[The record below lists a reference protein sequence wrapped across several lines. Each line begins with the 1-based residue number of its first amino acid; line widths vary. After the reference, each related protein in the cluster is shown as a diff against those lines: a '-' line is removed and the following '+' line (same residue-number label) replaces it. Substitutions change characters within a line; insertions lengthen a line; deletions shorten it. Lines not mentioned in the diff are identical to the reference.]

1 MKIKTHL
8 AIPEDPVAEVDR
20 IAGKRRRSLF
30 IAEATREKLAKERF
44 LKALEETSGAWSDK
58 HHPELMT
65 ARSVES
71 YVREKRQTHGKRLKR
86 SRHELVR

>member
-8 AIPEDPVAEVDR
+8 AIPQELVAEVDR

-44 LKALEETSGAWSDK
+44 LAVLEETSG
-58 HHPELMT
+58 
-65 ARSVES
+65 V
-71 YVREKRQTHGKRLKR
+71 
-86 SRHELVR
+86 

>member
-8 AIPEDPVAEVDR
+8 AIPQDLVAEVDR

-44 LKALEETSGAWSDK
+44 LAVLEETSGVWSDK
-58 HHPELMT
+58 NHPGLST
-65 ARSVES
+65 AKAVDN
-71 YVREKRQTHGKRLKR
+71 YVREKRQTYGKRQKR
-86 SRHELVR
+86 TDHE